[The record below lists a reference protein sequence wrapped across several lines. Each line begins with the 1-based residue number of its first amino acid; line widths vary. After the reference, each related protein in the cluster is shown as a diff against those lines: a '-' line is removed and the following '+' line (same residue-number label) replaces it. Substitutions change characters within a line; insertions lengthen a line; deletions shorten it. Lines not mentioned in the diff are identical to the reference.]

1 MSAFSPA
8 MITAKA
14 LGAMPAFALSE
25 LGQRKTLRIMSG
37 AGLVEKFVSER
48 EGFIPEFALCEFVA
62 GVSRELGEDNLGLLF
77 SPFLTVADYGAWGDY
92 VLSAPDLGTAL
103 KRAQQEMRL
112 HSCTD
117 RVQFV
122 TFNNLASYSYAF
134 GLKAHPTYPNMAF
147 SAVAAMLSIPKHFL
161 GKDWAP
167 LKIEFD
173 FPAGNRET
181 AAEDT
186 FGCPVLFGGSK
197 LRLLFDKT
205 VLHAPN
211 PDPNVIQK
219 TTRNDILR
227 ERSALPTNFPNS
239 ARSVVELHLAAQ
251 DVSLER
257 LAQSMGIGPRGV
269 QRQLS
274 RHGTGFRQIL
284 NESRMKRAQD
294 LLGMKGSTVASVSE
308 ALGYEEPGNFSRA
321 FARYF
326 GVSPTKFASA
336 ASPHSILNLDRPS
349 K

>member
-14 LGAMPAFALSE
+14 LGAMPAFTLSE
-25 LGQRKTLRIMSG
+25 LGERKTRQIMSG
-37 AGLVEKFVSER
+37 AGLEATFINER
-48 EGFIPEFALCEFVA
+48 KGFIPEYALCEFVA
-62 GVSRELGEDNLGLLF
+62 AVSRELGEDNLGLLF

-92 VLSAPDLGTAL
+92 VLSAPDLGTAM

-112 HSCTD
+112 HSSAD
-117 RVQFV
+117 WVHFV
-122 TFNNLASYSYAF
+122 IFGSLVSYSYAF
-134 GLKAHPTYPNMAF
+134 GLRSHPTYPNMAF

-173 FPAGNRET
+173 FPAAGYAT
-181 AAEDT
+181 VAEET
-186 FGCPVLFGGSK
+186 FGCPVLFGGSM

-205 VLHAPN
+205 QLNAPN
-211 PDPNVIQK
+211 PNLGFFPT
-219 TTRNDILR
+219 TTRNDIVR
-227 ERSALPTNFPNS
+227 ERSAPPSDFPNS
-239 ARSVVELHLAAQ
+239 VRSVVELHLAAQ

-257 LAQSMGIGPRGV
+257 LAHSMGIGPRGV

-284 NESRMKRAQD
+284 NESRMKRAQE
-294 LLGMKGSTVASVSE
+294 LLVMKGSTVASVSE
-308 ALGYEEPGNFSRA
+308 TLGYEEPGNFSRA

-326 GVSPTKFASA
+326 GVPPTKFASA
-336 ASPHSILNLDRPS
+336 ASPHSI
-349 K
+349 